1 MVEKNVKEP
10 EMYIVV
16 FWNGGREGD
25 WKMFNIYEQALEYQ
39 KYMSERWT
47 TALVHSA
54 EEARLL
60 LSSTLPNHRKPRFKR
75 IIDALLNKIGLTR
88 WDGK

>member
-10 EMYIVV
+10 EMYIIV
-16 FWNGGREGD
+16 FCNGGREGD
-25 WKMFNIYEQALEYQ
+25 WKMIKIYEQAMQYQ
-39 KYMSERWT
+39 DYMSERWT
-47 TALVHSA
+47 TALVHTV

-60 LSSTLPNHRKPRFKR
+60 LYSTLPNHKEPRFKR
-75 IIDALLNKIGLTR
+75 IIRSLLIKIGLKP

>member
-1 MVEKNVKEP
+1 MVEKDVKEP

-16 FWNGGREGD
+16 YWNGGREGN
-25 WKMFNIYEQALEYQ
+25 WKMFKDHQQAD
-39 KYMSERWT
+39 KYKTTMSERWT
-47 TALVHSA
+47 TALVYTV

-60 LSSTLPNHRKPRFKR
+60 LAAVLPNHRKPRFKA
-75 IIDALLNKIGLTR
+75 IIDSLLTKMGLKR

>member
-1 MVEKNVKEP
+1 MVEKDVKEP

-25 WKMFNIYEQALEYQ
+25 WKMFKIHQQAE
-39 KYMSERWT
+39 KYKKQMSERWT
-47 TALVHSA
+47 TAMVYTA

-60 LSSTLPNHRKPRFKR
+60 LSSVLPNHRKPRFR
-75 IIDALLNKIGLTR
+75 QIIDSLLNKMGLKR